1 MKENYFYKMK
11 RLLLFA
17 VFMTLPALWQ
27 YAGAQVTLQAVDAG
41 FTDGKWWITLRNPST
56 TELKGSG
63 GSEQADKLGICFFIS
78 TEVGQDHG
86 EESTTLTWN
95 DERTWELSANGG
107 TRVFTANGGHKLNG
121 YMDGLTVGTT
131 YYLNIKIR
139 DNSNFTN
146 VNESWANARF
156 IYGGKGFDGK
166 YIVTDFEKVYGF
178 SDIIEA
184 GTGTVLEA
192 GKIYRLEQGKDYKFK
207 NGKTVTEL
215 WSDAKGSNAKIF
227 TFGWFDIDGKFLGVS
242 GDYEIKNPGRASYN
256 GNYYDIIP
264 VANKDK
270 TEVQDRYEH
279 LRYKENGKELDFT
292 NGALYLGGS
301 KDGFGIPEA
310 NRTYGWNAGNGDA
323 NAEIKG
329 SAIPQIG
336 AGKYQFDISTG
347 SQVNAWGDK
356 GEPLLFKIYHYK
368 RWSLPMGDSKDT
380 FTNFEFKHNSGNATF
395 KYGSTEY
402 NQTFYHVEKGT
413 TASPLGGMFEVTNSA
428 DPALGNG
435 NIHGIAIGQDSDL
448 PKFPNG
454 YTFRFTLDLNQNTWD
469 FPLQVSLKQRPYDS
483 DVDETD
489 PWHAGDFITK
499 TGNVGEIKVCLNN
512 SDGKKRISLR
522 DALRLDWNIPYANS
536 NPNDAE
542 NAVEIDKI
550 TVKGEMSVDDI
561 YYLGDLVS
569 AGKIANIDLSEASV
583 EGDQIPSIFAAGA
596 PDQKL
601 KSIILPKNVS
611 IGSYAFEDCQALE
624 TVKFSSDG
632 KVMVGAGA
640 FKGCKRLTNET
651 IQNIINHTQAAVM
664 TGVFEGTAAS
674 DIKIPGDITLI
685 SADAFKGTPLKRL
698 TLPAE
703 CTGKEVKVEPYENWV
718 MPGAIGKVFVKS
730 AYSDGNVDENAA
742 REARTIGGD
751 KKSLTLQAED
761 FNQGYGVGW
770 FNNGDH
776 ATVGDSGFDTEYHPD
791 ITADNFNFGLIASG
805 GNRKLGHMKKYYW
818 FKYSFRVT
826 EEDDYTISA
835 KMATGGNTTHPE
847 FAIDGG
853 SDRII
858 KELNIAGWNPWD
870 NTEAVIGN
878 VRLKPG
884 IHYITYYGD
893 TNTDLDK
900 FIIKK
905 GKDTGAD
912 TFVPG
917 LYTGSVVT
925 EYRLTETDNPV
936 SILSSDKD
944 AFSGV
949 NANNCEVV
957 FPKETTNEMVSGYRD
972 GKNNAGILGLLTK
985 TVSEDAPY
993 DVVYQEHADVKAK
1006 RTFNKKKW
1014 NSVVFPFTVNGKILK
1029 NATSEDGTLAEPF
1042 ARAAYLFDNGFG
1054 TPGYDVKL
1062 RFVYL
1067 DNNKTFV
1074 ENGKDKIEAGTP
1086 FLLFVDDTKGDPE
1099 DNVYV
1104 FKDITTPAASATVG
1118 TGYSDDKVVKKVD
1131 PAGDKGIKDYSFD
1144 GRLNYKTGDDPF
1156 SNKIYWVADSKY
1168 YWGTNVTM
1176 KNMRSWFEPKTEAG
1190 ARAIESLFGFVGDDA
1205 TGISIVEANGGGNVN
1220 GGIYSLCG
1228 RLISTD
1234 PASLPRLP
1242 KGVYIVNGNK
1252 VIVK

>member
-11 RLLLFA
+11 RLLLLA
-17 VFMTLPALWQ
+17 VFMMLPSLWQ
-27 YAGAQVTLQAVDAG
+27 YAGAQVT
-41 FTDGKWWITLRNPST
+41 TSP
-56 TELKGSG
+56 
-63 GSEQADKLGICFFIS
+63 
-78 TEVGQDHG
+78 
-86 EESTTLTWN
+86 
-95 DERTWELSANGG
+95 
-107 TRVFTANGGHKLNG
+107 
-121 YMDGLTVGTT
+121 
-131 YYLNIKIR
+131 
-139 DNSNFTN
+139 
-146 VNESWANARF
+146 
-156 IYGGKGFDGK
+156 
-166 YIVTDFEKVYGF
+166 
-178 SDIIEA
+178 
-184 GTGTVLEA
+184 VLEA
-192 GKIYRLEQGKDYKFK
+192 GIYHLEQNTVYTFKD
-207 NGKTVTEL
+207 GKTVAEL
-215 WSDAKGSNAKIF
+215 WSDAKDSDNKIF
-227 TFGWFDIDGKFLGVS
+227 TFGWFDTNGTFLGVS
-242 GDYEIKNPGRASYN
+242 GDYEIKNPAETGRDGYN
-256 GNYYDIIP
+256 GKYYDIIP
-264 VANKDK
+264 VADKDA
-270 TEVQDRYEH
+270 TEVQNKYKH
-279 LRYKENGKELDFT
+279 LKYSGGTALDLT
-292 NGALYLGGS
+292 DGALYLGGS

-310 NRTYGWNAGNGDA
+310 NGTYGWNGGDTDT
-323 NAEIKG
+323 NVEIKG

-336 AGKYQFDISTG
+336 ARKYQFDISTG

-368 RWSLPMGDSKDT
+368 RWSLPMGESKYT
-380 FTNFEFKHNSGNATF
+380 FTNFEFKHKSGDETF
-395 KYGSTEY
+395 DYGGTIY
-402 NQTFYHVEKGT
+402 KQTFYHVEKGT

-469 FPLQVSLKQRPYDS
+469 FPLQVSLIHRPYGR
-483 DVDETD
+483 DVDGTET
-489 PWHAGDFITK
+489 WHAGDFTNK
-499 TGNVGEIKVCLNN
+499 TGNVGEIMVCLNN
-512 SDGKKRISLR
+512 INGEKRISLR

-536 NPNDAE
+536 NPNDAK

-550 TVKGEMSVDDI
+550 TVKGKMSVDDI

-569 AGKIANIDLSEASV
+569 AGKIANIDLLEASV
-583 EGDQIPSIFAAGA
+583 EGNQIPSIFAAGA

-611 IGSYAFEDCQALE
+611 IGSYAFEDCKALE

-640 FKGCKRLTNET
+640 FKGCKRLTDKT
-651 IQNIINHTQAAVM
+651 IQHIIDHTQAAVM

-674 DIKIPGDITLI
+674 DIKIPDDITLI
-685 SADAFKGTPLKRL
+685 SADAFKDTPLKRL
-698 TLPAE
+698 TLPAT
-703 CTGKEVKVEPYENWV
+703 CVGKEVEVESYENWV
-718 MPGAIGKVFVKS
+718 MPGAIGSVFVGTC
-730 AYSDGNVDENAA
+730 YTGGTLNIDAA
-742 REARTIGGD
+742 RTART
-751 KKSLTLQAED
+751 LTGTVTEISIEAED
-761 FNQGYGVGW
+761 FNQENGAGW

-776 ATVGDSGFDTEYHPD
+776 EPVVDSGFDTKYRPD
-791 ITADNFNFGLIASG
+791 INANNVNFGLIASDG
-805 GNRKLGHMKKYYW
+805 KRKLGHMKKYYW

-826 EEDDYTISA
+826 EEDDYTILA
-835 KMATGGNTTHPE
+835 KMATGGNTTYPE
-847 FAIDGG
+847 FTIDGG

-858 KELNIAGWNPWD
+858 KELKIAGWTPWD
-870 NTEAVIGN
+870 NSETVIGS

-900 FIIKK
+900 FIIRK
-905 GKDTGAD
+905 GGDTAAA

-917 LYTGSVVT
+917 PYTGSVVT

-936 SILSSDKD
+936 SILSADKD

-957 FPKETTNEMVSGYRD
+957 FPEETTNDMVSGYRD

-985 TVSEDAPY
+985 TVSEDLPY
-993 DVVYQEHADVKAK
+993 DVVYQKHADVKAT
-1006 RTFNKKKW
+1006 RTFKTKKW

-1029 NATSEDGTLAEPF
+1029 NATSEDGTLVEPF

-1067 DNNKTFV
+1067 DNEKTFL
-1074 ENGKDKIEAGTP
+1074 ENGTEEIKAGTP
-1086 FLLFVDDTKGDPE
+1086 FLLFVDDEKGDPK

-1104 FKDITTPAASATVG
+1104 FKDITTRAASKTVG
-1118 TGYSDDKVVKKVD
+1118 MGYSDDKVMEQVD
-1131 PAGDKGIKDYSFD
+1131 PAAEIKDYSFV
-1144 GRLNYKTGDDPF
+1144 GRLDYKAGDAPF
-1156 SNKIYWVADSKY
+1156 SYNIYWVAGSMY

-1176 KNMRSWFEPKTEAG
+1176 KNMRSWFEPKTDVG

>member
-11 RLLLFA
+11 RLLLLA
-17 VFMTLPALWQ
+17 VFMMLPSLWQ
-27 YAGAQVTLQAVDAG
+27 YAGAQVA
-41 FTDGKWWITLRNPST
+41 
-56 TELKGSG
+56 
-63 GSEQADKLGICFFIS
+63 
-78 TEVGQDHG
+78 
-86 EESTTLTWN
+86 
-95 DERTWELSANGG
+95 
-107 TRVFTANGGHKLNG
+107 
-121 YMDGLTVGTT
+121 
-131 YYLNIKIR
+131 
-139 DNSNFTN
+139 
-146 VNESWANARF
+146 
-156 IYGGKGFDGK
+156 
-166 YIVTDFEKVYGF
+166 
-178 SDIIEA
+178 
-184 GTGTVLEA
+184 TGTELEA
-192 GKIYRLEQGKDYKFK
+192 GNIYSLKQGTAYKFN

-215 WSDAKGSNAKIF
+215 WSDAKDSGDKIF
-227 TFGWFDIDGKFLGVS
+227 TFGWFDTNGKFRGVT
-242 GDYEIKNPGRASYN
+242 GDYEIKNPTRGDYK
-256 GNYYDIIP
+256 GKYYDIIP
-264 VANKDK
+264 VADPKAA
-270 TEVQDRYEH
+270 EVQNKYKH
-279 LRYKENGKELDFT
+279 LKYSGGTALDLT
-292 NGALYLGGS
+292 DGALYLGGS
-301 KDGFGIPEA
+301 RNGFGIPEA
-310 NRTYGWNAGNGDA
+310 NGKYGWDAGDDAA

-368 RWSLPMGDSKDT
+368 RWSLPMADSNDT
-380 FTNFEFKHNSGNATF
+380 FTNFEFKCQPGNATF
-395 KYGSTEY
+395 EYGSKTY
-402 NQTFYHVEKGT
+402 NQTFYHVEKNT
-413 TASPLGGMFEVTNSA
+413 EASPLGGMFEVTRSA

-454 YTFRFTLDLNQNTWD
+454 YTFRFNLDLTQNAWD
-469 FPLQVSLKQRPYDS
+469 FPLQVSLKQRPYDR
-483 DVDETD
+483 DVDGTNT
-489 PWHAGDFITK
+489 WHAGDFTTK

-536 NPNDAE
+536 NPYDAE
-542 NAVEIDKI
+542 KAVKIDKI
-550 TVKGEMSVDDI
+550 TVKGIMSVDDI

-583 EGDQIPSIFAAGA
+583 EGNQIPAGFASMK
-596 PDQKL
+596 DDETL
-601 KSIILPKNVS
+601 TEIILPSGLKT
-611 IGSYAFEDCQALE
+611 IGAE
-624 TVKFSSDG
+624 
-632 KVMVGAGA
+632 A
-640 FKGCKRLTNET
+640 FKGCKALVNVIFQEGTGDVMIGSGAFMNCTALNNEQ
-651 IQNIINHTQAAVM
+651 IQNIINHADAVI
-664 TGVFEGTAAS
+664 AS
-674 DIKIPGDITLI
+674 DTFNGTNAENITLANDITYI
-685 SADAFKGTPLKRL
+685 GKQAFANTKLKRF
-698 TLPAE
+698 TLPAKCE
-703 CTGKEVKVEPYENWV
+703 GYEVNEESYQNWV
-718 MPGAIGKVFVKS
+718 MPGAIGKVFVNS
-730 AYSDGNVDENAA
+730 AYSGGKVDENAA
-742 REARTIGGD
+742 REARTIGED
-751 KKSLTLQAED
+751 KESLTLQAED

-776 ATVGDSGFDTEYHPD
+776 DDRSAANPETNYHIDINDTKKGFGIFPYNSDY
-791 ITADNFNFGLIASG
+791 
-805 GNRKLGHMKKYYW
+805 KLGYMGLDYW
-818 FKYSFRVT
+818 FNYSFRVMD
-826 EEDDYTISA
+826 EGDYILSA
-835 KMATGGNTTHPE
+835 YMATGDGQTVTPS
-847 FAIDGG
+847 FSIDGG
-853 SDRII
+853 E
-858 KELNIAGWNPWD
+858 KVQK
-870 NTEAVIGN
+870 AVTGGN
-878 VRLKPG
+878 WTPTQEYNVGSVHLTPG
-884 IHYITYYGD
+884 IHYVTFHGVKDSDI
-893 TNTDLDK
+893 DK
-900 FIIKK
+900 LVLKK
-905 GKDTGAD
+905 GTVTGLLVI
-912 TFVPG
+912 TPG
-917 LYTGSVVT
+917 QNHGRVVT
-925 EYRLTETDNPV
+925 EYKFTHTDNKV
-936 SILSSDKD
+936 DILFSDST

-957 FPKETTNEMVSGYRD
+957 FPDGTTNDMVSGYRD

-993 DVVYQEHADVKAK
+993 DVVYQEHADVKAT
-1006 RTFNKKKW
+1006 RTFKTKKW

-1067 DNNKTFV
+1067 DNKNTFD
-1074 ENGKDKIEAGTP
+1074 ENGTEEIKAGTP
-1086 FLLFVDDTKGDPE
+1086 FLLFVDDTKGDPAG
-1099 DNVYV
+1099 NVYV

-1118 TGYSDDKVVKKVD
+1118 LGYSGDKVVKQVD
-1131 PAGDKGIKDYSFD
+1131 PAGEKGITDYSFD

>member
-41 FTDGKWWITLRNPST
+41 FTDGKWWIKLRNPST

-63 GSEQADKLGICFFIS
+63 VSEQADKLGICFFIS
-78 TEVGQDHG
+78 TNDGQDHG
-86 EESTTLTWN
+86 DENTTLTWN
-95 DERTWELSANGG
+95 NEQTWELSANGG
-107 TRVFTANGGHKLNG
+107 TRVFTANGGHNLNG
-121 YMDGLTVGTT
+121 YMDGLTVGGT

-146 VNESWANARF
+146 VNESWANAKF
-156 IYGGKGFDGK
+156 KYQGKQNGIYQISDFTKVSGFD
-166 YIVTDFEKVYGF
+166 V
-178 SDIIEA
+178 EA

-192 GKIYRLEQGKDYKFK
+192 GKIYRLEQGAVYTFK

-215 WSDAKGSNAKIF
+215 WRDAKGSDDKIF
-227 TFGWFDIDGKFLGVS
+227 TFGWFDTKGTFLGVS
-242 GDYEIKNPGRASYN
+242 GNYEIKNPGRAGYN

-264 VANKDK
+264 VADQGA

-279 LRYKENGKELDFT
+279 LRYNENGKELDFT

-310 NRTYGWNAGNGDA
+310 NGTYGWNGGDTDT

-336 AGKYQFDISTG
+336 TGKYQFDISTG

-368 RWSLPMGDSKDT
+368 RWSLPMGDPKDT

-395 KYGSTEY
+395 KYDSKTY
-402 NQTFYHVEKGT
+402 NQTFYHVEKNT
-413 TASPLGGMFEVTNSA
+413 EASPLGGMFEVTRSA

-454 YTFRFTLDLNQNTWD
+454 YTFRFNLDLTQNAWD
-469 FPLQVSLKQRPYDS
+469 FPLQVSLKQRPNDC
-483 DVDETD
+483 DVDGTD
-489 PWHAGDFITK
+489 TWHAGDFTNK

-512 SDGKKRISLR
+512 IDGKKRISLR

-536 NPNDAE
+536 NPYDAE
-542 NAVEIDKI
+542 NAVKIDKI
-550 TVKGEMSVDDI
+550 TVTGNMSVDDL

-583 EGDQIPSIFAAGA
+583 EGNQIPAGFASMK
-596 PDQKL
+596 DDETL
-601 KSIILPKNVS
+601 KEIILPSGLKT
-611 IGSYAFEDCQALE
+611 IGAE
-624 TVKFSSDG
+624 
-632 KVMVGAGA
+632 A
-640 FKGCKRLTNET
+640 FKGCKALAKVIFQEGTGDVMIGSGAFMDCKALDNAQ
-651 IQNIINHTQAAVM
+651 IQNIINHADAVI
-664 TGVFEGTAAS
+664 AS
-674 DIKIPGDITLI
+674 DTFKGTKAEDITLANDI
-685 SADAFKGTPLKRL
+685 TYIGKQAFANTNLKRL
-698 TLPAE
+698 TLPATCE
-703 CTGKEVKVEPYENWV
+703 GKEVEVESYENWV

-730 AYSDGNVDENAA
+730 AYSGDKVDENAA

-751 KKSLTLQAED
+751 KESLTLQAED

-776 ATVGDSGFDTEYHPD
+776 DDRSAANPETNYHID
-791 ITADNFNFGLIASG
+791 ITDTQKGFGIFTS
-805 GNRKLGHMKKYYW
+805 NSDYKLGYMGLDYW
-818 FKYSFRVT
+818 FNYSFRVMD
-826 EEDDYTISA
+826 EGDYILSA
-835 KMATGGNTTHPE
+835 YMATGNGQTVTPS
-847 FAIDGG
+847 FSIDGG
-853 SDRII
+853 EKVQR
-858 KELNIAGWNPWD
+858 
-870 NTEAVIGN
+870 AVTGGN
-878 VRLKPG
+878 WTPTHEYKVGSVHLTPG
-884 IHYITYYGD
+884 IHYVTFHGVKDSDI
-893 TNTDLDK
+893 DK
-900 FIIKK
+900 LVLKK
-905 GKDTGAD
+905 GTGAGLPVI
-912 TFVPG
+912 TPG
-917 LYTGSVVT
+917 QNHGRVVT
-925 EYRLTETDNPV
+925 EYKFTHTTKPV

-993 DVVYQEHADVKAK
+993 DVVYQEHADVKAT
-1006 RTFNKKKW
+1006 RTFKTKKW

-1029 NATSEDGTLAEPF
+1029 NATSEDGTLADPF

-1086 FLLFVDDTKGDPE
+1086 FLLFVDDKKGDPK

-1118 TGYSDDKVVKKVD
+1118 MGDYSDDKVVKQVD
-1131 PAGDKGIKDYSFD
+1131 PADAKGITDYSFE
-1144 GRLNYKTGDDPF
+1144 GRLNYKDGDDAF
-1156 SNKIYWVADSKY
+1156 SYKIYWVADSKY
-1168 YWGTNVTM
+1168 YWGTNVKM
-1176 KNMRSWFEPKTEAG
+1176 KNMRSWFKPNNAAG

-1242 KGVYIVNGNK
+1242 KGIYIVNGNK

>member
-41 FTDGKWWITLRNPST
+41 FTDSKWWIDLKNPGST
-56 TELKGSG
+56 DLSG
-63 GSEQADKLGICFFIS
+63 NGGENDKLGICFYIEKS
-78 TEVGQDHG
+78 GGQTTADNATTMRWNDQTTWSIAAG
-86 EESTTLTWN
+86 STTRFT
-95 DERTWELSANGG
+95 ETGG
-107 TRVFTANGGHKLNG
+107 RNNN
-121 YMDGLTVGTT
+121 MDGLTVGGT
-131 YYLNIKIR
+131 YYLNIKIQ
-139 DNSNFTN
+139 DNSALNN
-146 VNESWANARF
+146 KVSVSWANATF
-156 IYGGKGFDGK
+156 KYQGKQNGIYQISDFTKVSGF
-166 YIVTDFEKVYGF
+166 VV
-178 SDIIEA
+178 EA
-184 GTGTVLEA
+184 GSGTELEA

-215 WSDAKGSNAKIF
+215 WRDAKDSEDKIF
-227 TFGWFDIDGKFLGVS
+227 TFGWFDTNGKFLGVS
-242 GDYEIKNPGRASYN
+242 GDYEIKNPAETERDRYN

-264 VANKDK
+264 VANKDE

-310 NRTYGWNAGNGDA
+310 NGKYGWNAGNDAA

-368 RWSLPMGDSKDT
+368 RWSLPMGDKDT

-395 KYGSTEY
+395 EYGTTTY
-402 NQTFYHVEKGT
+402 NQTFYHVEKDT
-413 TASPLGGMFEVTNSA
+413 EASPLGGMFEVTNSA

-454 YTFRFTLDLNQNTWD
+454 YTFRFNLDLTQNAWD
-469 FPLQVSLKQRPYDS
+469 FPLQVSLKQRPYGR
-483 DVDETD
+483 DVDGTET
-489 PWHAGDFITK
+489 WHAGDFTTK
-499 TGNVGEIKVCLNN
+499 KGNVGEIKVCLNN

-536 NPNDAE
+536 NPYDAE
-542 NAVEIDKI
+542 KAVKIDKI
-550 TVKGEMSVDDI
+550 TVKGIMSVDDI

-583 EGDQIPSIFAAGA
+583 EGNQIPAGFASMK
-596 PDQKL
+596 DDETL
-601 KSIILPKNVS
+601 KEIILPS
-611 IGSYAFEDCQALE
+611 GLE
-624 TVKFSSDG
+624 TI
-632 KVMVGAGA
+632 GAEA
-640 FKGCKRLTNET
+640 FKGCKALAKVIFQEGTGDVMIGSGAFMNCTALENVQ
-651 IQNIINHTQAAVM
+651 IQNIINHADAVI
-664 TGVFEGTAAS
+664 AS
-674 DIKIPGDITLI
+674 DTFNGTKAEDITLANDI
-685 SADAFKGTPLKRL
+685 TYIGKQAFANTNLKRL
-698 TLPAE
+698 TLPE
-703 CTGKEVKVEPYENWV
+703 KCTGKEVKVEPYENWV

-730 AYSDGNVDENAA
+730 AYSDGKVDENAA
-742 REARTIGGD
+742 RKARTIGGD
-751 KKSLTLQAED
+751 TESLTLQAED

-776 ATVGDSGFDTEYHPD
+776 DDRSAANPNYHID
-791 ITADNFNFGLIASG
+791 ITDTQKGFGIFDSNPG
-805 GNRKLGHMKKYYW
+805 YKLGYMGLDYW
-818 FKYSFRVT
+818 FNYSFRVMD
-826 EEDDYTISA
+826 EGDYILSA
-835 KMATGGNTTHPE
+835 YMATGNGQTVTPS
-847 FAIDGG
+847 FSIDGG
-853 SDRII
+853 E
-858 KELNIAGWNPWD
+858 KVATTVTGGNWTPT
-870 NTEAVIGN
+870 TEYN
-878 VRLKPG
+878 VGRVHLTPG
-884 IHYITYYGD
+884 IHYVTFHGVKDSDIDKLVLKKETATGLPVIT
-893 TNTDLDK
+893 
-900 FIIKK
+900 
-905 GKDTGAD
+905 
-912 TFVPG
+912 PG
-917 LYTGSVVT
+917 QNHGRVVT
-925 EYRLTETDNPV
+925 EYKFTHTDKKV
-936 SILSSDKD
+936 DILSSDAT
-944 AFSGV
+944 AFRGV
-949 NANNCEVV
+949 YANNCEVV
-957 FPKETTNEMVSGYRD
+957 FPEETTNDMVSGYRD

-985 TVSEDAPY
+985 TVSEDLPY
-993 DVVYQEHADVKAK
+993 DVVYQKHADVKAT
-1006 RTFNKKKW
+1006 RTFKTKKW

-1029 NATSEDGTLAEPF
+1029 NATSEDGTLVEPF

-1067 DNNKTFV
+1067 DNEKTFV
-1074 ENGKDKIEAGTP
+1074 KNGTDKIEAGTP
-1086 FLLFVDDTKGDPE
+1086 FLLFVDDTKDAPKG
-1099 DNVYV
+1099 NVYV
-1104 FKDITTPAASATVG
+1104 FKDITTPAASTTVG
-1118 TGYSDDKVVKKVD
+1118 MGYSDDNKVVKQTD
-1131 PAGDKGIKDYSFD
+1131 PAGEKLITDYSFV
-1144 GRLNYKTGDDPF
+1144 GRLDYKADGDPF
-1156 SNKIYWVADSKY
+1156 PNKIYWVADSKY
-1168 YWGTNVTM
+1168 YWGKNVTM
-1176 KNMRSWFEPKTEAG
+1176 KNMRSWFEPKTEKG

>member
-1 MKENYFYKMK
+1 MK
-11 RLLLFA
+11 RLLLLA
-17 VFMTLPALWQ
+17 VFMMLPSLWQ
-27 YAGAQVTLQAVDAG
+27 YAGAQVALQAVDAG

-78 TEVGQDHG
+78 TKPGQDHG

-95 DERTWELSANGG
+95 DEQTWELSANGG
-107 TRVFTANGGHKLNG
+107 IRVFTANGGHNLNG
-121 YMDGLTVGTT
+121 YMDGLTMGTT

-146 VNESWANARF
+146 VNESWANATF
-156 IYGGKGFDGK
+156 KYGGKGSDGK

-192 GKIYRLEQGKDYKFK
+192 GKIYRLEQGTVYTFK
-207 NGKTVTEL
+207 NGKTITEL
-215 WSDAKGSNAKIF
+215 WSDAKGSNDKIF
-227 TFGWFDIDGKFLGVS
+227 TFGWFDTKGTFLGVS
-242 GDYEIKNPGRASYN
+242 GDYEIKNPGRADYN

-279 LRYKENGKELDFT
+279 LRYKENGTELDFT
-292 NGALYLGGS
+292 QLDFTHGALYLGGS
-301 KDGFGIPEA
+301 KKGFGIPEA
-310 NRTYGWNAGNGDA
+310 NGTYGWDAGNDAA

-347 SQVNAWGDK
+347 SQVNAWGDE

-368 RWSLPMGDSKDT
+368 RWSLPMGEDVT

-395 KYGSTEY
+395 KYDSKTY
-402 NQTFYHVEKGT
+402 NQTFYHVEKDT
-413 TASPLGGMFEVTNSA
+413 EASPLGGMFEVTNSA

-483 DVDETD
+483 DVDRTGT
-489 PWHAGDFITK
+489 WHAGDFTTK
-499 TGNVGEIKVCLNN
+499 TGNVGEIMVCLNN
-512 SDGKKRISLR
+512 IKGEKRISLR
-522 DALRLDWNIPYANS
+522 DAFRLDWNIPYANS
-536 NPNDAE
+536 NPYDAE

-550 TVKGEMSVDDI
+550 TVKGNMSVDDI

-583 EGDQIPSIFAAGA
+583 EGDQIPAGFASMK
-596 PDQKL
+596 DDETL
-601 KSIILPKNVS
+601 KEIILPSGLKT
-611 IGSYAFEDCQALE
+611 IGAE
-624 TVKFSSDG
+624 
-632 KVMVGAGA
+632 A
-640 FKGCKRLTNET
+640 FKGCKALAKVIFQEGTGDVMIGSGAFMNCTALENVQ
-651 IQNIINHTQAAVM
+651 IQNIINHADAVI
-664 TGVFEGTAAS
+664 AS
-674 DIKIPGDITLI
+674 DTFNGTKAEDITLANDI
-685 SADAFKGTPLKRL
+685 TYIGKQAFANTNLKRL
-698 TLPAE
+698 TLPATCE
-703 CTGKEVKVEPYENWV
+703 GKKVEVESYENWV

-730 AYSDGNVDENAA
+730 AYSSGKVDENAA
-742 REARTIGGD
+742 RKARTIGGD
-751 KKSLTLQAED
+751 TESLTLQAED

-776 ATVGDSGFDTEYHPD
+776 DDRSEAKPVINYHID
-791 ITADNFNFGLIASG
+791 ITDTQKGFGIFTS
-805 GNRKLGHMKKYYW
+805 NSDYKLGYMGLDYW
-818 FKYSFRVT
+818 FNYSFRVMD
-826 EEDDYTISA
+826 EGDYILSA
-835 KMATGGNTTHPE
+835 YMATGNDKTVTPS
-847 FAIDGG
+847 FSIDGG
-853 SDRII
+853 E
-858 KELNIAGWNPWD
+858 KVATTVTG
-870 NTEAVIGN
+870 GN
-878 VRLKPG
+878 WTPTHEYKVGSVHLTPG
-884 IHYITYYGD
+884 IHYVTFHGVKDSDI
-893 TNTDLDK
+893 DK
-900 FIIKK
+900 LVLKK
-905 GKDTGAD
+905 GTGAVSPVI
-912 TFVPG
+912 TPG
-917 LYTGSVVT
+917 QNHGRVVT
-925 EYRLTETDNPV
+925 EYKFTHTAEKVD
-936 SILSSDKD
+936 ILSSDAT
-944 AFSGV
+944 AFRGV
-949 NANNCEVV
+949 YANNCEVV
-957 FPKETTNEMVSGYRD
+957 FPEETTNDMVSGYRD
-972 GKNNAGILGLLTK
+972 GNNNAGILGLLTK

-1029 NATSEDGTLAEPF
+1029 NATSEDGTLADPF

-1054 TPGYDVKL
+1054 TPSYDVKL

-1067 DNNKTFV
+1067 DNTKTFK
-1074 ENGKDKIEAGTP
+1074 EDGTEEIKAGTP
-1086 FLLFVDDTKGDPE
+1086 FLLFVDDTNDAPE

-1104 FKDITTPAASATVG
+1104 FKDITTPAASDTVG
-1118 TGYSDDKVVKKVD
+1118 TGYKDDKVMKQTD
-1131 PAGDKGIKDYSFD
+1131 PAGEKLITDYSFK
-1144 GRLNYKTGDDPF
+1144 GRLYYKDGDAAISD
-1156 SNKIYWVADSKY
+1156 KIYWVADSKY
-1168 YWGTNVTM
+1168 YWGTNVKM
-1176 KNMRSWFEPKTEAG
+1176 KNMRSWFKPNNEAG

>member
-1 MKENYFYKMK
+1 MK
-11 RLLLFA
+11 RLLLLA
-17 VFMTLPALWQ
+17 VFMMLPSLWQ

-41 FTDGKWWITLRNPST
+41 FTDGKWWI
-56 TELKGSG
+56 ELKNPGSTYLSGNG
-63 GSEQADKLGICFFIS
+63 GENDKLGICFYIEQS
-78 TEVGQDHG
+78 GGQTTTENATTMRWNDQTTWSIAAG
-86 EESTTLTWN
+86 STTRFT
-95 DERTWELSANGG
+95 ETGG
-107 TRVFTANGGHKLNG
+107 RNNN
-121 YMDGLTVGTT
+121 MDGLTEGGT
-131 YYLNIKIR
+131 YYLNIKIQ
-139 DNSNFTN
+139 DNSALNN
-146 VNESWANARF
+146 KVSVSWANATF
-156 IYGGKGFDGK
+156 KYQGKNNGIYQISDFTKVSGF
-166 YIVTDFEKVYGF
+166 VV
-178 SDIIEA
+178 EA
-184 GTGTVLEA
+184 GSGTELEA
-192 GKIYRLEQGKDYKFK
+192 GKIYRLEQEKVYTFKD
-207 NGKTVTEL
+207 GKTVTEL
-215 WSDAKGSNAKIF
+215 WSDAKGSNDKIF

-242 GDYEIKNPGRASYN
+242 GNYEIKDPAETGRAGYN
-256 GNYYDIIP
+256 GKYYDIIP
-264 VANKDK
+264 VANQGA
-270 TEVQDRYEH
+270 TEVQDKYEH
-279 LRYKENGKELDFT
+279 LRYKNGTELDFT

-310 NRTYGWNAGNGDA
+310 NGTYGWNAGNGDD

-347 SQVNAWGDK
+347 SQVNAWGDE

-368 RWSLPMGDSKDT
+368 RWSLPMGNSEDT

-395 KYGSTEY
+395 KYGTTTY
-402 NQTFYHVEKGT
+402 NQTFYHVEKNT
-413 TASPLGGMFEVTNSA
+413 EASPLGGMFEVTRSA

-454 YTFRFTLDLNQNTWD
+454 YTFRFNLDLTQNAWD

-483 DVDETD
+483 DVDGTD
-489 PWHAGDFITK
+489 TWHAGDFTTK

-512 SDGKKRISLR
+512 NKKEKRISLR

-536 NPNDAE
+536 NPYDAE
-542 NAVEIDKI
+542 NTVKIDKI
-550 TVKGEMSVDDI
+550 TVTGNMSVDDL

-583 EGDQIPSIFAAGA
+583 EGNQIPAGFASMK
-596 PDQKL
+596 DDETL
-601 KSIILPKNVS
+601 KKIILPSGLKT
-611 IGSYAFEDCQALE
+611 IGAE
-624 TVKFSSDG
+624 
-632 KVMVGAGA
+632 A
-640 FKGCKRLTNET
+640 FKGCKALAKVIFQEGTGDVMIGSGAFMNCTALNNEQ
-651 IQNIINHTQAAVM
+651 IQNIINHADAVI
-664 TGVFEGTAAS
+664 AS
-674 DIKIPGDITLI
+674 DTFNGTNAENITLANDITYI
-685 SADAFKGTPLKRL
+685 GKQAFANTKLKRF
-698 TLPAE
+698 TLPAKCE
-703 CTGKEVKVEPYENWV
+703 GYEVNEESYQNWV

-730 AYSDGNVDENAA
+730 AYSGGKVDENAA
-742 REARTIGGD
+742 REARTIGED
-751 KKSLTLQAED
+751 KESLTLQAED

-776 ATVGDSGFDTEYHPD
+776 DDRSAANPETNYHIDINDTKKGFGIFPYNSDY
-791 ITADNFNFGLIASG
+791 
-805 GNRKLGHMKKYYW
+805 KLGYMGLDYW
-818 FKYSFRVT
+818 FNYSFRVMD
-826 EEDDYTISA
+826 EGDYILSA
-835 KMATGGNTTHPE
+835 YMATGDGQTVTPS
-847 FAIDGG
+847 FSIDGG
-853 SDRII
+853 EKVQRAVTGG
-858 KELNIAGWNPWD
+858 NWTPT
-870 NTEAVIGN
+870 TEYN
-878 VRLKPG
+878 VGRVHLTPG
-884 IHYITYYGD
+884 IHYVTFHGVKDSDI
-893 TNTDLDK
+893 DK
-900 FIIKK
+900 LVLKK
-905 GKDTGAD
+905 GTDTGLLVI
-912 TFVPG
+912 TPG
-917 LYTGSVVT
+917 QNHGRVVT
-925 EYRLTETDNPV
+925 EYKFTHTTNPV

-957 FPKETTNEMVSGYRD
+957 FPKGTTDGMVSGYRD
-972 GKNNAGILGLLTK
+972 DTKNAGILGLLTK

-1006 RTFNKKKW
+1006 RTFKTKKW

-1029 NATSEDGTLAEPF
+1029 NATSEDGKLVEPF

-1067 DNNKTFV
+1067 DNKKTFDD
-1074 ENGKDKIEAGTP
+1074 GTDKIEAGTP
-1086 FLLFVDDTKGDPE
+1086 FLLFVDDTKGDPK

-1118 TGYSDDKVVKKVD
+1118 MGYSDDKVVKKVD

>member
-11 RLLLFA
+11 RLLLLA
-17 VFMTLPALWQ
+17 VFMMLPSLWQ
-27 YAGAQVTLQAVDAG
+27 YAGAQVTLEAVDAG
-41 FTDGKWWITLRNPST
+41 FTDGKWWIDLKNPGST
-56 TELKGSG
+56 DLSG
-63 GSEQADKLGICFFIS
+63 NGGGNDKLGICFFIENS
-78 TEVGQDHG
+78 GGQ
-86 EESTTLTWN
+86 TTADNATTMRWN
-95 DERTWELSANGG
+95 DQTTWSIAAGG
-107 TRVFTANGGHKLNG
+107 TTRFTETGGRNNN
-121 YMDGLTVGTT
+121 MDGLTVGGT
-131 YYLNIKIR
+131 YYLNIKIQ
-139 DNSNFTN
+139 DNSALNDK
-146 VNESWANARF
+146 VSVSWANATF
-156 IYGGKGFDGK
+156 KYQGKQNGIYQISDFTKVSGFD
-166 YIVTDFEKVYGF
+166 V
-178 SDIIEA
+178 EA

-192 GKIYRLEQGKDYKFK
+192 GKIYSLEQGKFYKFK
-207 NGKTVTEL
+207 NDKTVTGL
-215 WSDAKGSNAKIF
+215 WSDAKDSNNKIF
-227 TFGWFDIDGKFLGVS
+227 TFGWFDTDGKFLGVS
-242 GDYEIKNPGRASYN
+242 GNYEIKIPTRKDYKGK
-256 GNYYDIIP
+256 YYDIIP
-264 VANKDK
+264 VAN
-270 TEVQDRYEH
+270 EVAEAVQDKYKH
-279 LRYKENGKELDFT
+279 LKYSSGTALDLT
-292 NGALYLGGS
+292 DGALYLGGS
-301 KDGFGIPEA
+301 KKGFGIPEA
-310 NRTYGWNAGNGDA
+310 NGTYGWDAGNGDD

-347 SQVNAWGDK
+347 SQVNAWGDE

-368 RWSLPMGDSKDT
+368 RWSLPMADSKDT
-380 FTNFEFKHNSGNATF
+380 FTNFEFKCNPGDATF
-395 KYGSTEY
+395 VYNGTTY
-402 NQTFYHVEKGT
+402 NQTFYHVDKDT
-413 TASPLGGMFEVTNSA
+413 KASPLGGMFEVTSSA

-454 YTFRFTLDLNQNTWD
+454 YTFRFNLDLTQNAWD
-469 FPLQVSLKQRPYDS
+469 FPLQVSLKQRPNDR
-483 DVDETD
+483 DVDETAT
-489 PWHAGDFITK
+489 WHAVDFTTK
-499 TGNVGEIKVCLNN
+499 TGNVGEIMVCLNN
-512 SDGKKRISLR
+512 SKGDKRISLR

-536 NPNDAE
+536 NPKDAA

-550 TVKGEMSVDDI
+550 TVKGKMSVDDI

-569 AGKIANIDLSEASV
+569 AGKIAKIDLSAASV
-583 EGDQIPSIFAAGA
+583 EGNQIPSIFAAGA

-624 TVKFSSDG
+624 TVTFSSDD
-632 KVMVGAGA
+632 KVMIGMGA
-640 FKGCKRLTNET
+640 FKGCKKLTNET

-664 TGVFEGTAAS
+664 TGVFEGTAAL

-698 TLPAE
+698 TLPATCE
-703 CTGKEVKVEPYENWV
+703 GKEVKVESYENWV
-718 MPGAIGKVFVKS
+718 MPGAIGSVFVGTC
-730 AYSDGNVDENAA
+730 YTGGTLDIDAA
-742 REARTIGGD
+742 RTART
-751 KKSLTLQAED
+751 LTGTVTEISIEGED
-761 FNQGYGVGW
+761 FNQESGEGW

-776 ATVGDSGFDTEYHPD
+776 GAVGDPGFDKVYRPE
-791 ITADNFNFGLIASG
+791 ITDDNVNFGLIKNG
-805 GNRKLGHMKKYYW
+805 DNRKLGYMKKYYW
-818 FKYSFRVT
+818 FKYSFRVK
-826 EEDDYTISA
+826 EEGDYTILA
-835 KMATGGNTTHPE
+835 KMATGGNITHPE

-858 KELNIAGWNPWD
+858 KELNIGGWNPWD
-870 NTEAVIGN
+870 NAETVIGS

-893 TNTDLDK
+893 KNTDLDK

-905 GKDTGAD
+905 GKETGAD
-912 TFVPG
+912 TFKPG
-917 LYTGSVVT
+917 PYTGSVVT
-925 EYRLTETDNPV
+925 EYKLTVTEKSV

-944 AFSGV
+944 AFRDV

-957 FPKETTNEMVSGYRD
+957 FPKETTNEMVSGYRNRD
-972 GKNNAGILGLLTK
+972 NNAGILRLLTK

-993 DVVYQEHADVKAK
+993 DVVYQEHADVKATRK
-1006 RTFNKKKW
+1006 FNKKKW

-1029 NATSEDGTLAEPF
+1029 NATSEDGTLVEPF

-1067 DNNKTFV
+1067 DNTNTFV
-1074 ENGKDKIEAGTP
+1074 EDGAEEIKAGTP
-1086 FLLFVDDTKGDPE
+1086 FLLFVDETKEAPG
-1099 DNVYV
+1099 NVYV
-1104 FKDITTPAASATVG
+1104 FKDITTQAASATVG
-1118 TGYSDDKVVKKVD
+1118 MGYSGDKVMEQVD
-1131 PAGDKGIKDYSFD
+1131 PAAKNDITDYSFV
-1144 GRLNYKTGDDPF
+1144 GRLDYKADGDPF
-1156 SNKIYWVADSKY
+1156 PNKIYWVAGSKY

-1176 KNMRSWFEPKTEAG
+1176 KNMRSWFEPKTGGG